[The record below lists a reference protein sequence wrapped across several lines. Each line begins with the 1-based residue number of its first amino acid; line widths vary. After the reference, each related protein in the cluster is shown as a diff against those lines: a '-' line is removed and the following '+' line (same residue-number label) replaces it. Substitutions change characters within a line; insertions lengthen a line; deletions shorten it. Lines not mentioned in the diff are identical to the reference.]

1 MRFVIDLNKEK
12 IIEYLET
19 KLRNLISFLYS
30 WITHDGEILGY
41 ILGVLHFMIS
51 IIIFML
57 LFVSHTIYPA
67 LWLQGVVLLCMF
79 VIWFQHVILK
89 VCISIVAE
97 EKLTN
102 GQAPFFGI
110 VNDISNVFKIPL
122 DRFIENLLVAE
133 TISVACFT
141 LAFVGRISIYIHEYY
156 NIKL

>member
-1 MRFVIDLNKEK
+1 MRFVIDINKEK
-12 IIEYLET
+12 IIDYLESN
-19 KLRNLISFLYS
+19 LRSIVRFLYG

-41 ILGVLHFMIS
+41 ILGVVHFMTS

-67 LWLQGVVLLCMF
+67 LWLQGIVLLCMF

-97 EKLTN
+97 EKLTK
-102 GQAPFFGI
+102 GQAPFFGL
-110 VNDISNVFKIPL
+110 VNDVSNLFKIPF
-122 DRFIENLLVAE
+122 DRFIENLLIAE

-141 LAFVGRISIYIHEYY
+141 LAFIGRVSLYIRKYY
-156 NIKL
+156 RMRL

>member
-1 MRFVIDLNKEK
+1 MRFILDIDKEK
-12 IIEYLET
+12 ITDYLESN
-19 KLRNLISFLYS
+19 LRSIIKFLYG

-41 ILGVLHFMIS
+41 ILGVIHFMIS

-67 LWLQGVVLLCMF
+67 FWLQGIVLLCMI

-102 GQAPFFGI
+102 GQAPFFGL
-110 VNDISNVFKIPL
+110 VNDISNLLKIPL
-122 DRFIENLLVAE
+122 DRFIENLLIAE

-141 LAFVGRISIYIHEYY
+141 LAFIGRISLYIREYY
-156 NIKL
+156 GMSL